1 VGEESKPHHVL
12 CKRFGLPIASGWQG
26 NALMKKSFP
35 FRPLAPE
42 SLLSG
47 FSPQPPWG
55 GSTHC
60 PAKKGL
66 FLQARPWGFVFSA
79 EIKSG
84 GNLVDG
90 PHRPSCVSACFLFS
104 CNKKQEGDPMSQRA
118 NQQWQP
124 IERLSLVTFQIETL
138 LQAANEQRA
147 SLQEAKA
154 HRSLVDDSTLGRVIT
169 VFTAQKKD
177 LWLFEEQLQRWRA
190 EDLTMIQRAEIER
203 LTRQMRNLHEG
214 INAVL
219 VLADELKEDTIE
231 KVLQKG
237 DAKRSLEML
246 IQLWKQE
253 QK

>member
-1 VGEESKPHHVL
+1 
-12 CKRFGLPIASGWQG
+12 
-26 NALMKKSFP
+26 
-35 FRPLAPE
+35 
-42 SLLSG
+42 
-47 FSPQPPWG
+47 
-55 GSTHC
+55 
-60 PAKKGL
+60 
-66 FLQARPWGFVFSA
+66 
-79 EIKSG
+79 
-84 GNLVDG
+84 
-90 PHRPSCVSACFLFS
+90 
-104 CNKKQEGDPMSQRA
+104 MSQRA